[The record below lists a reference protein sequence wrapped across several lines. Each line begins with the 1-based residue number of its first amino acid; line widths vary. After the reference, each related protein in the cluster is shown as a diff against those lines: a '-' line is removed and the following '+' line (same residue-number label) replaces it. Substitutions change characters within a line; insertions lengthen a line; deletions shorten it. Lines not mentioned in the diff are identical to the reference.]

1 MTLKGIDTSKFQAGL
16 NDTTIN
22 ADFIIFK
29 ATEGIGYVDGD
40 CNASYQETKASGK
53 LLGVYHFA
61 RPDLNPNGAIEEA
74 NYFVDNILGYIG
86 EAILVLDYEMN
97 TNVAWSKQW
106 LDQVALRTGVNPMI
120 YLSESA
126 VNSADWQPICHTYGL
141 WVAKYRDNEPDYNYD
156 MSNAGTPPNI
166 SDWQFYAMW
175 QWTSTGRL
183 DGYNGNLDCNEFYGD
198 RKAWLAYAGAKP
210 AAIPPT
216 PPPVVIPPT
225 PTPEPPIVI
234 EPPVITPDPL
244 PIEPTPIP
252 TVDPIITTPA
262 PTPIP
267 VTPKL
272 SGWAAFIQVIKNI
285 IELIFGKKN

>member
-1 MTLKGIDTSKFQAGL
+1 MSLKGIDTSKWQAGL
-16 NDTTIN
+16 NDKTIN

-29 ATEGIGYVDGD
+29 ATEGVGYTDPECD
-40 CNASYQETKASGK
+40 PSYQEAISVGK
-53 LLGVYHFA
+53 LVGVYHFA

-86 EAILVLDYEMN
+86 AAVLALDYETN
-97 TNVAWSKQW
+97 TNVAWAKQW

-126 VNSADWQPICHTYGL
+126 VNSADWQPICNTYGL

-183 DGYNGNLDCNEFYGD
+183 DGYSGNLDCNEFYGD
-198 RKAWLAYAGAKP
+198 ANTWKLYAGAKP
-210 AAIPPT
+210 VVIPST
-216 PPPVVIPPT
+216 PPPVIIPPVVT
-225 PTPEPPIVI
+225 
-234 EPPVITPDPL
+234 PPVITP
-244 PIEPTPIP
+244 EPPAIIVPEPVTLS
-252 TVDPIITTPA
+252 TVDPVIPTPVVTTPL
-262 PTPIP
+262 PQLGFWSK
-267 VTPKL
+267 V
-272 SGWAAFIQVIKNI
+272 WAWIVNYINKK
-285 IELIFGKKN
+285 FGGKTV